1 VGRLSVRALI
11 ANARHQRRQT
21 WSVRA
26 GVFGAKAV
34 KRIGLT
40 QQARAPAFDMG

>member
-1 VGRLSVRALI
+1 MRALI

-26 GVFGAKAV
+26 GVFGAKAINRV
-34 KRIGLT
+34 GLA